1 MSSVFWLV
9 YMTILHP
16 EVNNIITLFI
26 VVSIEQSE
34 YRFGPDDAGNDVNI
48 LIQLIKVSDS
58 MFPSGTLFTATPINF
73 SLDEGMPY
81 S

>member
-16 EVNNIITLFI
+16 EVNNIITLFL

-48 LIQLIKVSDS
+48 LIQLIKVSDP
-58 MFPSGTLFTATPINF
+58 MFPSATFFTATPINF

>member
-16 EVNNIITLFI
+16 EVNNIITLFL

-48 LIQLIKVSDS
+48 LIQLIKVSD
-58 MFPSGTLFTATPINF
+58 PSFVFLTSFTASPSDF
-73 SLDEGMPY
+73 SLNEGMPY

>member
-16 EVNNIITLFI
+16 EVNNIITLFL

-34 YRFGPDDAGNDVNI
+34 YRFGPDDAGSEVNI
-48 LIQLIKVSDS
+48 LIQLIKVSDPL
-58 MFPSGTLFTATPINF
+58 FPLSTLFTATPMNF